1 MGRRGGFPRRHYYR
15 DREASGYKGFFTI
28 LMPVMVV
35 YRLKVAKFGSAL
47 VLAVRKHRRKQ

>member
-1 MGRRGGFPRRHYYR
+1 
-15 DREASGYKGFFTI
+15 
-28 LMPVMVV
+28 MPVMVV